1 MLLGDRLKVRYAQR
15 HVITGYLFVA
25 PALAFLVLFG
35 AFPIVFAFG
44 ISLHNWNMVTPVNEM
59 RFAGVDNY
67 SHLILDD
74 SLFHKSLGNTF
85 VFTAA
90 NVLIGLG
97 LALSVALLVNT
108 RVQGRTFWRVV
119 YFLPYVTSSVA
130 VAIVWE
136 NLYHPFGLFN
146 RMLNLGGLPS
156 QRFLASLD
164 QALPSIIGVSIWH
177 SMGYLVII
185 FVAGLQNIPLE
196 YYDAAKVDG
205 AGDWARF
212 RHITMP
218 LLKPTL
224 FFVAVVS
231 TIGSLQIFDLPFLLT
246 EGGPIDATETVVLY
260 LYDTAF
266 TFARMGRA
274 SAMSF
279 ILFVIILILTII
291 QIRLFR
297 ERE

>member
-1 MLLGDRLKVRYAQR
+1 MLLGDRLKVKYAQR

-25 PALAFLVLFG
+25 PALAFLLLFG
-35 AFPIVFAFG
+35 VFPIVFAFG
-44 ISLHNWNMVTPVNEM
+44 ISLHNWNMVVPVNEM

-74 SLFHKSLGNTF
+74 SLFRKSLGNTF

-108 RVQGRTFWRVV
+108 RVRGRTFWRVV

-136 NLYHPFGLFN
+136 NLYHPFGLLN
-146 RMLNLGGLPS
+146 RLLNLGGIPS
-156 QRFLASLD
+156 QRFLASVD

-177 SMGYLVII
+177 GMGYLVII

-196 YYDAAKVDG
+196 YYEAAKVDG
-205 AGDWARF
+205 AGDWSRF
-212 RHITMP
+212 RHITIP

-224 FFVAVVS
+224 FFVAVVT
-231 TIGSLQIFDLPFLLT
+231 TIGSLQIFDLPFLIT

>member
-25 PALAFLVLFG
+25 PALAFLLLFG

-136 NLYHPFGLFN
+136 NLYHPFGLLN
-146 RMLNLGGLPS
+146 RLLNLGGIPN
-156 QRFLASLD
+156 QRFLASVD

-177 SMGYLVII
+177 GMGYLVII

-196 YYDAAKVDG
+196 YYEAAKVDG

>member
-1 MLLGDRLKVRYAQR
+1 MS
-15 HVITGYLFVA
+15 I
-25 PALAFLVLFG
+25 
-35 AFPIVFAFG
+35 
-44 ISLHNWNMVTPVNEM
+44 
-59 RFAGVDNY
+59 
-67 SHLILDD
+67 
-74 SLFHKSLGNTF
+74 
-85 VFTAA
+85 
-90 NVLIGLG
+90 
-97 LALSVALLVNT
+97 
-108 RVQGRTFWRVV
+108 
-119 YFLPYVTSSVA
+119 FLPYVTSSVA

-136 NLYHPFGLFN
+136 NLYHPFGLLN
-146 RMLNLGGLPS
+146 RLLNLGGIPN
-156 QRFLASLD
+156 QRFLASVD

-177 SMGYLVII
+177 GMGYLVII

-196 YYDAAKVDG
+196 YYEAAKVDG

>member
-25 PALAFLVLFG
+25 PALAFLLLFG

-59 RFAGVDNY
+59 RFAGVANY

-74 SLFHKSLGNTF
+74 SVFRKALGNTF

-90 NVLIGLG
+90 NVLVGLG

>member
-1 MLLGDRLKVRYAQR
+1 MLLLDRVKPRFAQR
-15 HVITGYLFVA
+15 HILTGYLFVA
-25 PALAFLVLFG
+25 PAFVFLAVFG
-35 AFPIVFAFG
+35 AFPIVFAFW
-44 ISLHNWNMVTPVNEM
+44 ISLHNWNMVVPVNEM
-59 RFAGVDNY
+59 PFAGLANY
-67 SHLILDD
+67 AYLVLKD
-74 SLFHKSLGNTF
+74 SVFRKALGNTF
-85 VFTAA
+85 VFTMG

-108 RVQGRTFWRVV
+108 RVRGRTFWRVV

-136 NLYHPFGLFN
+136 NLFHPFGLFN

-156 QRFLASLD
+156 QRFLASLE

-177 SMGYLVII
+177 GMGYLVII

-205 AGDWARF
+205 AGDWSRF

-224 FFVAVVS
+224 FFVAVIS

-246 EGGPIDATETVVLY
+246 EGGPVEATETVVLY
-260 LYDTAF
+260 LYETAF
-266 TFARMGRA
+266 TFQRMGRA

-279 ILFVIILILTII
+279 ILFVIILILTVI

>member
-25 PALAFLVLFG
+25 PALAFLLLFG

-108 RVQGRTFWRVV
+108 RVKGRTFWRVV

-136 NLYHPFGLFN
+136 NLYHPFGLLN
-146 RMLNLGGLPS
+146 RLLNLGGIPN
-156 QRFLASLD
+156 QRFLASVD

-177 SMGYLVII
+177 GMGYLVII

-196 YYDAAKVDG
+196 YYEAAKVDG